1 VSGATLP
8 DARDGES
15 TRRPERAGWGW
26 WMAVVGGF
34 FIVYNLNG
42 RDIGFGDSVP
52 TTLLPASI
60 VREANF
66 TLDEFEAVFDA
77 NPLELKFVTRWIG
90 AIQRRDG
97 HLVSSYPVGGA
108 MLAVPVYLPA
118 LLADRLHSMRDYR
131 IAGKI
136 AASLMV
142 ALSAGFLYL
151 AARQLAGD
159 RAALVAAVGY
169 GGGTVAWTVASQSL
183 WQHGPGMLCLSVA
196 LLALFRL
203 EASPRGAI
211 GLLAG
216 TALGGSILCR
226 HLNVIPAAALSAFV
240 LLRHRR
246 HLVPFAAP
254 LVLMGGW
261 QVWYNLATFG
271 NLSGGYD
278 AIYLGPALRQL
289 RLYESGVFS
298 YPFWL
303 GLSGILVSPGKG
315 LLVFSPH
322 LVFAFAAMV
331 PAWRSQEF
339 PLARYLV
346 AWTVVLL
353 AVMSKNVLWWGGAS
367 YGPRYMC
374 ELLLPLS
381 LFFALAWRR
390 VAGSRVL
397 ASVALLAIGWGV
409 GVQVIGALF
418 TPCGWQGH
426 PVDIHVAP
434 EQRIWDWRDPEIAR
448 CLVAGLRDGPR
459 AGEFFAPPPRR

>member
-1 VSGATLP
+1 MAEGTDERIEGRS
-8 DARDGES
+8 
-15 TRRPERAGWGW
+15 RRRWCVALTGL
-26 WMAVVGGF
+26 MF
-34 FIVYNLNG
+34 LMFNG
-42 RDIGFGDSVP
+42 NFRDIGFGDTIP
-52 TTLLPASI
+52 ATLLPVSI
-60 VREANF
+60 IRERNL
-66 TLDEFEAVFDA
+66 TLDEFQPLLDA
-77 NPLELKFVTRWIG
+77 H
-90 AIQRRDG
+90 RRDVKNLALWVG
-97 HLVSSYPVGGA
+97 ALQSRNGRLISSYPVGGPL
-108 MLAVPVYLPA
+108 LATPVYLVPV
-118 LLADRLHSMRDYR
+118 LADWLHTWRDYR
-131 IAGKI
+131 IVGKL

-151 AARQLAGD
+151 GARQLAGHG
-159 RAALVAAVGY
+159 AALVATLAY
-169 GGGTVAWTVASQSL
+169 GTATVAWTVASQAL

-203 EASPRGAI
+203 EARSRGATAM
-211 GLLAG
+211 LAG
-216 TALGGSILCR
+216 TALGAGVLCR
-226 HLNVIPAAALSAFV
+226 HLNVIPAAALSVFV

-278 AIYLGPALRQL
+278 AIYLGPGLRRL
-289 RLYESGVFS
+289 KLYERGVFS

-315 LLVFSPH
+315 LFVFSPH
-322 LVFAFAAMV
+322 LVFAFTAMV

-381 LFFALAWRR
+381 LFFTFLWPRLTRSKAAITAAALAI
-390 VAGSRVL
+390 AM
-397 ASVALLAIGWGV
+397 GV
-409 GVQVIGALF
+409 GVQIVGAF
-418 TPCGWQGH
+418 MSPCRWGEVPAW
-426 PVDIHVAP
+426 IHLRP
-434 EQRIWDWRDPEIAR
+434 EQLLWNWRDPEIVR
-448 CLVAGLRDGPR
+448 CLAAGWQFGLKPF
-459 AGEFFAPPPRR
+459 EFLPTAFHGAAP